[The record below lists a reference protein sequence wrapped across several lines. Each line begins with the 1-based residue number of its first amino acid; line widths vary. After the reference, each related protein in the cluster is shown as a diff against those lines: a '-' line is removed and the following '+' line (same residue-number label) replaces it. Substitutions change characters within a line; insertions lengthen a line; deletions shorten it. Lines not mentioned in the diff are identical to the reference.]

1 MVFCGLGRQNV
12 NALLVQ
18 PFINYN
24 FPDGWYFTS
33 APIITAN
40 WFVASDDRWT
50 VPLGG
55 GFGKV
60 FKLGK
65 QPINA
70 SLQSTLLRATNGNA
84 QSGPGL
90 PNDSFSN
97 VGTFMALY
105 GQNTTT
111 PSVLEDCR
119 FETPSK

>member
-1 MVFCGLGRQNV
+1 MANNQWSFAGWGDKNV

-40 WFVASDDRWT
+40 WFVASDERWT

-70 SLQSTLLRATNGNA
+70 SLQAYDNVVTPAGGADWELRF
-84 QSGPGL
+84 QVQFLFP
-90 PNDSFSN
+90 
-97 VGTFMALY
+97 
-105 GQNTTT
+105 
-111 PSVLEDCR
+111 
-119 FETPSK
+119 K